1 MSNSAKFLP
10 AEKKITAL
18 LTGLYSLRMLGI
30 FILLPIMTLYA
41 QTLQNNTT
49 FLTGLVFSSYALTQI
64 LLQPVFGWFSDFLGR
79 KITLIFGL
87 LLFVLGSLVIAF
99 SSDIYTVIGGR
110 ILQGAGAIS
119 AVVLALATDL
129 TREEIRSKVMAF
141 IGVSIGLTFG
151 LAIPLGLFVY
161 HYLGSVGIFSFC
173 AFLGVLA
180 IFLVVFCIP
189 SPPVKVYQKEAI
201 VWNVVMSPNIW
212 RLYLGAF
219 LLHFLLMMT
228 FVALPITLLT
238 KMSLAVNHQWVIYV
252 PTFFL
257 SLFVMGLLIG
267 VAERL
272 SILKYV
278 FLLAIVFIGL
288 SGFIFSISSHY
299 WLGFIG
305 LLFFF
310 IGFNV
315 MEASQPSLLTKFAPE
330 NRRGMIM
337 GLFSSC
343 QFIGTSAGGIVG
355 AILNKYLG
363 QTAIYVS
370 IILFAIIWFIVAM
383 SMQNPI
389 KGNKIQKES
398 V

>member
-1 MSNSAKFLP
+1 MSDSTSTKFLP
-10 AEKKITAL
+10 IERKITAL

-30 FILLPIMTLYA
+30 FILLPIMTLYTA
-41 QTLQNNTT
+41 TLQHSTP

-64 LLQPVFGWFSDFLGR
+64 LLQPIFGWFSDFIGR
-79 KITLIFGL
+79 KITLVFGL
-87 LLFVLGSLVIAF
+87 FLFVIGSLVIAF
-99 SSDIYTVIGGR
+99 STDIYTIIGGR

-151 LAIPLGLFVY
+151 LAMPLGLFLY
-161 HYLGSVGIFSFC
+161 HYWGGQGIFIFC
-173 AFLGVLA
+173 GFLGALA
-180 IFLVVFCIP
+180 ILIVLFLIP
-189 SPPVKVYQKEAI
+189 SPPIKLFKREAI
-201 VWNVVMSPNIW
+201 VWNVVMAPNIW

-219 LLHFLLMMT
+219 LLHFLLMIT

-238 KMSLAVNHQWVIYV
+238 KMSLAVNHQWSIYV
-252 PTFFL
+252 PSFFI
-257 SLFVMGLLIG
+257 SLLAMGALIG
-267 VAERL
+267 IAEKRNL
-272 SILKYV
+272 LKYI
-278 FLLAIVFIGL
+278 FLLAIILIGL
-288 SGFIFSISSHY
+288 SGFIFSISTHY

-310 IGFNV
+310 TGFNV

-355 AILNKYLG
+355 AMFNRYFG
-363 QTAIYVS
+363 QVAIYLL
-370 IILFAIIWFIVAM
+370 IILFAILWFIIAT
-383 SMQNPI
+383 SMQNPVRR
-389 KGNKIQKES
+389 KI
-398 V
+398 